1 MKIGTFQP
9 NKRRKD
15 KKHGFFASMEKGIV
29 NRRRS
34 KGRKQL
40 SK

>member
-9 NKRRKD
+9 NKRRKNR
-15 KKHGFFASMEKGIV
+15 KHGFFASLKKGIV
-29 NRRRS
+29 NRRRA
-34 KGRKQL
+34 KGRKSL

>member
-1 MKIGTFQP
+1 MKIGTYQP
-9 NKRRKD
+9 NKRRRK
-15 KKHGFFASMEKGIV
+15 KKHGFFSRMKSGII

-34 KGRKQL
+34 KGRKTL